1 MKASRSPA
9 KVVSLPKAP
18 GCDHDCQQAS
28 VSLKQTRTK
37 FGIEQPEGDVLHN
50 ADEILKTATITWVT
64 SLVLDTLRTC
74 KDKIKLRG
82 LLAKDLENLERRRRA
97 RSSNQHCWQLKWTPF
112 WLSSERDWIGIV

>member
-1 MKASRSPA
+1 M
-9 KVVSLPKAP
+9 
-18 GCDHDCQQAS
+18 
-28 VSLKQTRTK
+28 SLKQTRTK

-82 LLAKDLENLERRRRA
+82 LLAKDLENKTWKEGDA
-97 RSSNQHCWQLKWTPF
+97 SGAQTS
-112 WLSSERDWIGIV
+112 IVGS

>member
-1 MKASRSPA
+1 M
-9 KVVSLPKAP
+9 
-18 GCDHDCQQAS
+18 
-28 VSLKQTRTK
+28 SLKQTRSK

-82 LLAKDLENLERRRRA
+82 LLAKDLERLGKKATRQE
-97 RSSNQHCWQLKWTPF
+97 LKPALLAAKMDAVLAF
-112 WLSSERDWIGIV
+112 R

>member
-1 MKASRSPA
+1 M
-9 KVVSLPKAP
+9 
-18 GCDHDCQQAS
+18 
-28 VSLKQTRTK
+28 SLKQTRTK

-82 LLAKDLENLERRRRA
+82 LLAKDLERLGKKATRQE
-97 RSSNQHCWQLKWTPF
+97 LKPALLAAKMDAVLAF
-112 WLSSERDWIGIV
+112 R